1 MSDGFFRIEFSGESW
16 EEIINKMLAFVSNI
30 KGVNIEIPG
39 GDKNDNRNDNG
50 GKGRVS
56 KKPAK

>member
-1 MSDGFFRIEFSGESW
+1 MSEGFFRIEFCGESW

-39 GDKNDNRNDNG
+39 GDKNDNG

>member
-1 MSDGFFRIEFSGESW
+1 MSEGFFKVEFSGESW
-16 EEIINKMLAFVSNI
+16 EEIINKMLSFISNI

-39 GDKNDNRNDNG
+39 GKKNDNG
-50 GKGRVS
+50 GKGGVP

>member
-1 MSDGFFRIEFSGESW
+1 MSDGFFKIEFSGESW

-39 GDKNDNRNDNG
+39 GDKNDNG

-56 KKPAK
+56 KKPAE